1 MYPMVKIPSSFLL
14 YVCLTIQSFIVPC
27 PIPWP
32 GGCNDRVVMTMVE
45 GDTRVTVRMTSGWWH
60 SVQWPCRHPGLTNQ
74 FRQVSPLSPV
84 SPLPTEVHITGL
96 PSTIQISI
104 QYIAICHS
112 MPQLGRLNLNL
123 CCSSLQLVRTCD
135 MMAWPSIILLMSPL
149 FQFLSV
155 PKFIWNNCVTP
166 PAGCCSQPL
175 SGPHSAMTTLQT
187 GTQLSPLCRVI
198 MMAAR
203 AGRISQYVAVW
214 GWSVQEMVYCWG
226 TPPGLNW
233 PKQYQYLVNY

>member
-1 MYPMVKIPSSFLL
+1 MNSTLQSESEFERSILFFHCLHQNMYPMVKIPSSFLL
-14 YVCLTIQSFIVPC
+14 YVCQTIQSSIVPC

-96 PSTIQISI
+96 PSTIQISW

-123 CCSSLQLVRTCD
+123 CCSSHVST
-135 MMAWPSIILLMSPL
+135 IL
-149 FQFLSV
+149 
-155 PKFIWNNCVTP
+155 
-166 PAGCCSQPL
+166 
-175 SGPHSAMTTLQT
+175 
-187 GTQLSPLCRVI
+187 
-198 MMAAR
+198 
-203 AGRISQYVAVW
+203 ISF
-214 GWSVQEMVYCWG
+214 SS
-226 TPPGLNW
+226 
-233 PKQYQYLVNY
+233 